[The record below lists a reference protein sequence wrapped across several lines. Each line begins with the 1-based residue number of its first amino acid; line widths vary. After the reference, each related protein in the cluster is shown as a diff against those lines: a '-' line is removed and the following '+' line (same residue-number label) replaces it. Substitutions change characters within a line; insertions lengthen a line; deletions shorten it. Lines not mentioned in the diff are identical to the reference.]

1 MPPGRPRGFDEDE
14 ALDAAMR
21 TFWHRGYRTT
31 TTRDLER
38 AMGLGQS
45 SISGAFGT
53 KADLLDAALE
63 RYLAALREALLDP
76 LHDGP
81 GGLSAIDRFLAEL
94 SDWHRA
100 DGGRGCMVGR
110 LMCEG
115 AGTDPRIAARV
126 ADYRRLIRAALDAA
140 LARAA
145 EAGEIP
151 AAGLD
156 ERRDL
161 VVAVV
166 LGLNLA
172 LQAGYDPA
180 AQRALVRAGRAQVE
194 GWATR

>member
-1 MPPGRPRGFDEDE
+1 MDD

-38 AMGLGQS
+38 AMGLGQA
-45 SISGAFGT
+45 SISRAFGS
-53 KADLLDAALE
+53 KADLVDAALE
-63 RYLAALREALLDP
+63 RYLLALRVALLDP
-76 LHDGP
+76 LRDGP
-81 GGLSAIDRFLAEL
+81 GGLAAIDRFLADL

-126 ADYRRLIRAALDAA
+126 ADYRTILRAALDAA
-140 LARAA
+140 LARAV

-151 AAGLD
+151 AGGLE

-172 LQAGYDPA
+172 IQAGYDPV
-180 AQRALVRAGRAQVE
+180 AQEALVRAGRAQVA
-194 GWATR
+194 GWAAQAAPR

>member
-1 MPPGRPRGFDEDE
+1 MDD

-45 SISGAFGT
+45 SISSAFGS
-53 KADLLDAALE
+53 KADLVDAALE
-63 RYLAALREALLDP
+63 RYLLALRVALLDP

-81 GGLSAIDRFLAEL
+81 GGLAAIDRFLADL

-126 ADYRRLIRAALDAA
+126 ADYRTILRAALDAA
-140 LARAA
+140 LARAV

-151 AAGLD
+151 AGGLE

-172 LQAGYDPA
+172 MQAGYDPV
-180 AQRALVRAGRAQVE
+180 AQEALVRAGRAQVA
-194 GWATR
+194 GWAAQAAPR